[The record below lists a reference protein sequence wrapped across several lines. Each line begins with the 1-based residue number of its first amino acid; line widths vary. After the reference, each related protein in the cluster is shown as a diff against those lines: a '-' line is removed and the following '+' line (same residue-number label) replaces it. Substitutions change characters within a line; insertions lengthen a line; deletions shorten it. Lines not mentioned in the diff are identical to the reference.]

1 MIAVVFAAAAAASA
15 VSSQS
20 LSVILFVWGLC
31 DCRSLE
37 LNAKLIATKK
47 LRRKIW
53 MFC

>member
-1 MIAVVFAAAAAASA
+1 MIAVVVAAAAAASA

-20 LSVILFVWGLC
+20 LSDILLVWGLC

-37 LNAKLIATKK
+37 LITKLIATKK